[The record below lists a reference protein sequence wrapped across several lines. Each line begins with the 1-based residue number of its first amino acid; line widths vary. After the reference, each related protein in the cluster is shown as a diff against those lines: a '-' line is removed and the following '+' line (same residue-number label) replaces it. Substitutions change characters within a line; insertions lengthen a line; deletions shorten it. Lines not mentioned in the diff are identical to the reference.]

1 MSRETQKPAKQA
13 KYHPRFQWLAI
24 PCIQFAYQFWYGYTV
39 TGRENI
45 PQGGCVVCPN
55 HNQNSDPPLAAAA
68 LGNSSCL
75 SVMAKKELFEMP
87 LLWRLFTWLGGF
99 PVDRGKADLA
109 AIKTAMRALKDG
121 KKLLIF
127 PQGTRGTEADGAK
140 EGAAMLAVKTG
151 VPILPMYIS
160 EDKKFRRHVRIV
172 IGEPFMPP
180 SGTRDYAP
188 IADDIL
194 RRIYALR
201 GEGGK

>member
-1 MSRETQKPAKQA
+1 
-13 KYHPRFQWLAI
+13 
-24 PCIQFAYQFWYGYTV
+24 
-39 TGRENI
+39 
-45 PQGGCVVCPN
+45 
-55 HNQNSDPPLAAAA
+55 
-68 LGNSSCL
+68 
-75 SVMAKKELFEMP
+75 
-87 LLWRLFTWLGGF
+87 
-99 PVDRGKADLA
+99 
-109 AIKTAMRALKDG
+109 MRALKDG

>member
-1 MSRETQKPAKQA
+1 MKGQKNA
-13 KYHPRFQWLAI
+13 KYHPIFQWLAI
-24 PCIQFAYQFWYGYTV
+24 PCIQMSYQLWYGYTV

-45 PQGGCVVCPN
+45 PKGGCVVCPN
-55 HNQNSDPPLAAAA
+55 HNQNADPPLAAAA
-68 LGNSSCL
+68 LGHTGGKL
-75 SVMAKKELFEMP
+75 MVMAKKELFDLP
-87 LLWRLFTWLGGF
+87 LLWRLFYWLGGF

-109 AIKTAMRALKDG
+109 AIKTAMRSLKDG

-160 EDKKFRRHVRIV
+160 EDKKFRRHVHII
-172 IGEPFMPP
+172 IGEPFLPP
-180 SGTRDYAP
+180 AGTRDYAP
-188 IADDIL
+188 VADDIL

-201 GEGGK
+201 GEADK